1 MAMLRARTLNL
12 LTFAVLALAGSGVS
26 AQGLIFN
33 LPEDGKMVEYEGTLT
48 QGTSA
53 DDESPLSWTCQLT
66 IKSVGRENAEFQG
79 ESQPCRWLE
88 IKVLTGNSGAA
99 GLDPGPVGSRI
110 YLVLVP
116 ESKITDKPADEAGIP
131 NDMLPIVQGYRRLG
145 EAGTEP
151 IRTSSLRFFP
161 TISLL
166 TSYTDPE
173 LIASTEV
180 PDTIL
185 PGGNAGLTAAH
196 WRGKSVMESPKVRS
210 TNEAD
215 YWVSTDVP
223 FGLARWV
230 VTVTTE
236 EKDLAAARS
245 DFRVAVVK
253 KLDMKLKSMDGVA
266 ERELQP

>member
-1 MAMLRARTLNL
+1 MLRARILNL
-12 LTFAVLALAGSGVS
+12 LTFAILALAGSGVS
-26 AQGLIFN
+26 AQGLIFD
-33 LPEDGKMVEYEGTLT
+33 LPDDGKMVEYEGTLT

-53 DDESPLSWTCQLT
+53 DDESPLTWTCQLT
-66 IKSVGRENAEFQG
+66 IKSVGKEDAPFQG
-79 ESQPCRWLE
+79 ENQPCRWLE

-116 ESKITDKPADEAGIP
+116 ESKIIDQPVDKTGIP
-131 NDMLPIVQGYRRLG
+131 NDMLPIVKGYRRLG
-145 EAGTEP
+145 EEGVEP
-151 IRTSSLRFFP
+151 IKTTSLRFFP

-166 TSYTDPE
+166 TTYPDPE
-173 LIASTEV
+173 LIASNEV
-180 PDTIL
+180 PETIL
-185 PGGNAGLTAAH
+185 QGGNAGITAAH
-196 WRGKSVMESPKVRS
+196 WRGKTVMESPKIRS

-215 YWVSTDVP
+215 YWVSQDIP

-253 KLDMKLKSMDGVA
+253 KLDMKLKNKDGVA
-266 ERELQP
+266 ERELQIP